1 MRRGRDGVRGFGRAR
16 GRRCRAARQ
25 TGVGSALLLAAVVGL
40 LALAAAASSYVTTPS
55 TIYTIAGNGVQCPTG
70 TDACGDGGIAT
81 AAQVFDPLGVALDA
95 VGDLYIADVGDN
107 RIREVTPEGV
117 ISTIAG
123 NGHLC
128 AASPDTCG
136 DGESANG
143 PDAELAG
150 PVGVAVGSDGVYIAD
165 EDGNAIRFI
174 PSSSGTLYGMSV
186 TAGDIYTI
194 STTPA
199 GRPGAILN
207 DPLAVAVDA
216 SGDVY
221 IANTDDDTVLKV
233 TPGDVVSTIAGGGV
247 ACPSSTD
254 PCGDGGAATSANL
267 NHPAALA
274 LDSAGDVYLADS
286 GDNRIR
292 FIPATGGT
300 FYGQSGLSAG
310 DIYTI
315 AGTGTACSVSPCGDG
330 GSPTSAD
337 LSDPTGVAVDNAGNV
352 YIADLAD
359 YTVRELTPAS
369 VISTIAGDGTA
380 CAIAVDGC
388 GDGGAATSAA
398 LAPSALAVD
407 GAGNNIFVCDA
418 SAERVRWITVP
429 QGGPQGAAGPPGVS
443 GSQGAA
449 GPPGVSGSQGPP
461 GAAGQ
466 IITVTGPISG
476 NVITGD
482 LAFGLANLLPANG
495 PSIQNVLTFGVSI
508 TFAAPEPGA
517 LMIEAGPSLRGVL
530 SRARRA
536 RNTDAKS
543 LVVLSGA
550 HTFLSAGSAVVK
562 LKLTAAG
569 KKLLRRAKHVTLVER
584 GTFTPTG
591 GRAITTTHT
600 ITLKR

>member
-359 YTVRELTPAS
+359 YTVRELHARQRDLDDRRRWHGLCDRGRWLRRRGGGDERR
-369 VISTIAGDGTA
+369 AGPVCARGGRRREQHLRLRRQCRARALDHRAAGRTAGSSRTARRERLAGSGRTARRERLAGTA
-380 CAIAVDGC
+380 RRC
-388 GDGGAATSAA
+388 GTDHHRHR
-398 LAPSALAVD
+398 P
-407 GAGNNIFVCDA
+407 
-418 SAERVRWITVP
+418 
-429 QGGPQGAAGPPGVS
+429 
-443 GSQGAA
+443 
-449 GPPGVSGSQGPP
+449 
-461 GAAGQ
+461 
-466 IITVTGPISG
+466 
-476 NVITGD
+476 D
-482 LAFGLANLLPANG
+482 LG
-495 PSIQNVLTFGVSI
+495 
-508 TFAAPEPGA
+508 
-517 LMIEAGPSLRGVL
+517 
-530 SRARRA
+530 
-536 RNTDAKS
+536 
-543 LVVLSGA
+543 
-550 HTFLSAGSAVVK
+550 
-562 LKLTAAG
+562 
-569 KKLLRRAKHVTLVER
+569 
-584 GTFTPTG
+584 
-591 GRAITTTHT
+591 
-600 ITLKR
+600 